1 MMADVKGFGAVGDGV
16 ADDSDAIQHAVDQGD
31 GSLELPGGAYRLSRP
46 IVIELRRTGPFSLT
60 GGGGRARLLMAG
72 PGPALRVV
80 GTHDKSADPEFFREG
95 VWARERMP
103 TVASIEVVGQH
114 DQADGIELEGT
125 MQATLGGVSI
135 RRCRYGVHLVKRNRN
150 VIIADSH
157 IYHGRG
163 AAIGVYFDG
172 VNLHQTNIVGCHIS
186 YCKHAGIKIAR
197 SEIRNLQ
204 ITGCDI
210 EYNFDPANPDSADV
224 WIDSRLGTVREGT
237 ISSCTIQAKYSPNGS
252 NIRIEGP
259 ELDDSRGAGL
269 WAITGNILQSQAVAL
284 RLINCRGIA
293 ATGNSFAQC
302 FDRSIAIDHC
312 RNVLIGSSTF
322 DRNPDYTGQV
332 VDGITVRRSVGISL
346 TGLILDDSRAGTPE
360 LGAAIEVFD
369 TREVNITGCQL
380 LDPLHRGIELKNVR
394 HARVTD
400 CTVVDRRET
409 PTMMDAI
416 RLIGESQDNIVS
428 NNLVSRGRA
437 SDLTITPGTATASG
451 NVISER
457 PGR

>member
-1 MMADVKGFGAVGDGV
+1 MADVKGFGAVGDGV
-16 ADDSDAIQHAVDQGD
+16 ADDTNAIQHAVDQGD
-31 GSLELPGGAYRLSRP
+31 GLLELPGGLYRLSRP
-46 IVIELRRTGPFSLT
+46 IVIELRRSGPFSLT

-80 GTHDKSADPEFFREG
+80 GTHDKSADPATFREG
-95 VWARERMP
+95 VWTRERMP
-103 TVASIEVVGQH
+103 TVTGVEVVGGH

-125 MQATLGGVSI
+125 MQATLSGVSI
-135 RRCRYGVHLVKRNRN
+135 RRCRYGIHLVKRNRN
-150 VIIADSH
+150 VLIADSH
-157 IYHGRG
+157 IFDGRG

-186 YCKHAGIKIAR
+186 YCKHAGIKVAR

-210 EYNFDPANPDSADV
+210 EYNFDAASPDSADV
-224 WIDSRLGTVREGT
+224 WIDARLGTVREGT

-269 WAITGNILQSQAVAL
+269 WTITGNILQSQAVAL

-302 FDRSIAIDHC
+302 FDRSIVIDRC
-312 RNVLIGSSTF
+312 RNVVIGASTF
-322 DRNPDYTGQV
+322 DRNPDYTGEV
-332 VDGITVRRSVGISL
+332 VDGITVRRSAGISL
-346 TGLILDDSRAGTPE
+346 TGLILDDSRGGTP
-360 LGAAIEVFD
+360 GSGGAIEVFD
-369 TREVNITGCQL
+369 TREVNITGCQI
-380 LDPLHRGIELKNVR
+380 LDPLYRGIELKNVR
-394 HARVTD
+394 HARVSD
-400 CTVVDRRET
+400 CTIVDRRDT
-409 PTMMDAI
+409 PSMTDAI
-416 RLIGESQDNIVS
+416 RLIGDSHDNVVL
-428 NNLVSRGRA
+428 NNLVSRGGGSA
-437 SDLTITPGTATASG
+437 LNIAPGTASDAG
-451 NVISER
+451 NAISER

>member
-1 MMADVKGFGAVGDGV
+1 MADVKAFGAVGDGV
-16 ADDSDAIQHAVDQGD
+16 ADDSNAIQHAVDQGD
-31 GSLELPGGAYRLSRP
+31 GSLELPGGVYRLSRP
-46 IVIELRRTGPFSLT
+46 IAIELRRSGPFSVT
-60 GGGGRARLLMAG
+60 GSGGRARLLMAG
-72 PGPALRVV
+72 PGPALRVI
-80 GTHDKSADPEFFREG
+80 GTHDKSADPESFREG
-95 VWARERMP
+95 VWARERLP
-103 TVASIEVVGQH
+103 TVAGIEVVGDH
-114 DQADGIELEGT
+114 DLANGIELQGT
-125 MQATLGGVSI
+125 MQATLTGVAI
-135 RRCRYGVHLVKRNRN
+135 RRCRYGVHLIKRNRN
-150 VIIADSH
+150 VLIADSH

-186 YCKHAGIKIAR
+186 YCKHAGIKVAQ

-210 EYNFDPANPDSADV
+210 EYNFDATNPDSADV

-237 ISSCTIQAKYSPNGS
+237 ISSCTIQAKNSPSGS

-269 WAITGNILQSQAVAL
+269 WTIAGNILQNQAVAL

-293 ATGNSFAQC
+293 ATGNSFAQS
-302 FDRSIAIDHC
+302 FDRSIVIDHC
-312 RNVLIGSSTF
+312 RNVLIAASTF

-332 VDGITVRRSVGISL
+332 VDGITVRRSAGISL
-346 TGLILDDSRAGTPE
+346 TGLILDDSRAGNPE
-360 LGAAIEVFD
+360 FGAAIEVFD

-394 HARVTD
+394 HTRVAD

-437 SDLTITPGTATASG
+437 SDLTITPGTATVSG
-451 NVISER
+451 NVISKR